1 MLELV
6 DIDLSRDEDSV
17 TTLAISHSTE
27 SSVTAL
33 AGINSSTADQNA
45 GKNEHLRSFRLDHP
59 PKKGARGDD
68 LEKRKQPVSSYK
80 GETKALG
87 RTSLFVPS
95 TATKKE
101 TYQRI
106 LRLSE
111 RNERSGTRL
120 GAVATGLAP
129 EGEIVVF
136 IAGLASPGKDDV
148 CGRLRLGKG
157 AEAEDVDI
165 VYDVDEDYRI
175 AYCTDY
181 EVYLATVSSRRGDKF
196 LESHLLHSS
205 TPSKVRPKFRSL
217 RFLTPD
223 LLLLLQN
230 QPDRT
235 GAELLLLEISTASP
249 TGTVLLRKCLHKS
262 IKSATAFSVTPLY
275 PSDPEQNTQHAI
287 AIAGSD
293 LSITILTLDRP
304 SALPFGRPQFR
315 KHSVLKDVHPLQI
328 TSLTFSTFHF
338 PTTAPKDI
346 PPQYLKL
353 ASTSFANTAVV
364 HTLPLKPYPPPSSKS
379 SKPRYVL
386 VSPGR
391 SESAQLTFSIIISAL
406 VIALGAFL
414 LQAFTEIRGGTPEY
428 LGAKGWL
435 SERVHGYIARPY
447 MFEDLSTQVP
457 QVATPPTQRV
467 SEVVEDA
474 GAKVVHAAEK
484 AEGKVEHV
492 VDQAKHKL
500 RLRDILPHRQNPSH
514 HAHNKDIIIRHSPSD
529 DPSASSLSTELRNPN
544 EIIKDEHNARKWEE
558 LEAHEKETWKKR
570 LVDAGEWSVAEG
582 EAVLKGVL
590 FSGYSQVIGQAVGE
604 ALAGAG

>member
-1 MLELV
+1 M
-6 DIDLSRDEDSV
+6 
-17 TTLAISHSTE
+17 
-27 SSVTAL
+27 

-45 GKNEHLRSFRLDHP
+45 GINEHLRSFRLDHP
-59 PKKGARGDD
+59 PKKGRSDD
-68 LEKRKQPVSSYK
+68 SKKREHSVSNYK

-111 RNERSGTRL
+111 RNERSGTHL

-136 IAGLASPGKDDV
+136 NTGLASPGKENV
-148 CGRLRLGKG
+148 CGRIRLGKG
-157 AEAEDVDI
+157 AEAADVDI
-165 VYDVDEDYRI
+165 VYDIDEDYRI

-181 EVYLATVSSRRGDKF
+181 EVYLSTVSSRRGDKF
-196 LESHLLHSS
+196 LESQLLHRS
-205 TPSKVRPKFRSL
+205 TPSTTRLKLRSL

-249 TGTVLLRKCLHKS
+249 AGTVLLRKRLHKS

-275 PSDPEQNTQHAI
+275 PSEPEQNTQHAI

-304 SALPFGRPQFR
+304 STLPFSRPQFR
-315 KHSVLKDVHPLQI
+315 KHSVLKDIHPLQI
-328 TSLTFSTFHF
+328 TSLTFSTFHP
-338 PTTAPKDI
+338 PTAAPKER

-353 ASTSFANTAVV
+353 ASTSFANTVVV
-364 HTLPLKPYPPPSSKS
+364 HTLPLKPYPPPSSKA
-379 SKPRYVL
+379 SKPHYVL

-391 SESAQLTFSIIISAL
+391 SESAQLTFSVIISAL

-457 QVATPPTQRV
+457 QVATPPIQKV

-474 GAKVVHAAEK
+474 GAKVVQAGEK
-484 AEGKVEHV
+484 AEEKVEHA

-500 RLRDILPHRQNPSH
+500 RLRDILPHRHNPSH
-514 HAHNKDIIIRHSPSD
+514 HVHNKDIIIRHSPSD
-529 DPSASSLSTELRNPN
+529 DPSSSLSTELRNPD
-544 EIIKDEHNARKWEE
+544 EIIKDEHKARKWEE

-582 EAVLKGVL
+582 EAVLKGIL
-590 FSGYSQVIGQAVGE
+590 FGGYSQVVGQIVGE